1 MKITLI
7 ITGLGMGGAER
18 QVCDL
23 ADQFA
28 AMGHHILLISMTG
41 DTVNLPR
48 SKSIK
53 VFPLNMAKNPIGMIR
68 TYLKA
73 RVLVK
78 KFQPDV
84 VHSHMVHANLF
95 ARLLRLTVPIS
106 KLISTAHSANEGGRV
121 RMLAYRLTDHL
132 CDISTNVSQE
142 AVDAFCAQGAVGK
155 GRMLA
160 MYNGIDI
167 DRFSFSDDSRRR
179 LRNGLNIEEK
189 VPLLLA
195 VGRLTLA
202 KDYPNLLIAFQRII
216 NAGSIAQLAII
227 GVGEEREQLI
237 SMVAELG
244 LCKRVH
250 FLGLR
255 HDVHEWMSA
264 ADIFVLSSAWEGFG
278 LVVAE
283 AMACQRVVVATDCGG
298 VKEVVGECGILV
310 PPQNDVAL
318 ANGIM
323 LALQMDVA
331 ESTNLG
337 ISARE
342 RIVTRYSLSAQSE
355 RWLSLYL

>member
-1 MKITLI
+1 
-7 ITGLGMGGAER
+7 
-18 QVCDL
+18 
-23 ADQFA
+23 
-28 AMGHHILLISMTG
+28 
-41 DTVNLPR
+41 
-48 SKSIK
+48 
-53 VFPLNMAKNPIGMIR
+53 
-68 TYLKA
+68 
-73 RVLVK
+73 
-78 KFQPDV
+78 
-84 VHSHMVHANLF
+84 
-95 ARLLRLTVPIS
+95 
-106 KLISTAHSANEGGRV
+106 
-121 RMLAYRLTDHL
+121 MLAYRLTDHL